1 MTLIRSHSCTKCGGA
16 LIVHNDR
23 QQYECPYCSVFYD
36 YEYFRSRIILEQA
49 AASQKMLQYDSAKEK
64 YEFILQKDP
73 HNFLALRGNLLCEA
87 GINLPTELRKP
98 EKVICIIPSSLAHAE
113 EMTEPE
119 GKEYFHKLILLRE
132 IARFIRTNRQQKENL
147 EKAPVKMY
155 TASGSIPLTPAER
168 AEELAKNRE
177 RIQRF
182 SKGFAQ
188 FYSQLEDLEPEEIK
202 QEKLRKDSGKDV
214 KTDDEKKLGLKA
226 SLSCTSCGG
235 ELVVNL
241 NRQVYECPFC
251 GLSFDYDFIRDEIAH
266 SEAEKALKESQFIK
280 ADAIYEYILASD
292 PKNFEALRGR
302 ILCAATWE
310 NLQNPLQDI
319 EFHMKK
325 AHVPTMIVR
334 IEEALAACEESD
346 RQYFEMFKMIV
357 PENETVIKFFGTMN
371 DVRSNN
377 RRLNDKWIEMEKEY
391 EKLKQGIKP
400 INYKILNDYA
410 LTARELE
417 AYSKMSVRMKEIELE
432 REEIYPKL
440 REISIDVANH
450 NQDLAFVEGNIRQLI
465 AGLIRFEWERE
476 NQLTK

>member
-64 YEFILQKDP
+64 YEFILKKDP

-132 IARFIRTNRQQKENL
+132 IARFIRTNRQQKESL

-310 NLQNPLQDI
+310 NLQNPLEYVGFYMQ
-319 EFHMKK
+319 K
-325 AHVPTMIVR
+325 AHIPRIVVR
-334 IEEALAACEESD
+334 VDEALEACEDSD
-346 RQYFEMFKMIV
+346 RPYFERFKMIF
-357 PENETVIKFFGTMN
+357 PENETVSRYFGSMN
-371 DVRSNN
+371 ET
-377 RRLNDKWIEMEKEY
+377 RRTNKRLIDKWNKMEIEY
-391 EKLKQGIKP
+391 EKLEKALLPFFNKKEDG
-400 INYKILNDYA
+400 YA
-410 LTARELE
+410 LTPRECQ
-417 AYSKMSVRMKEIELE
+417 AYTRFSNRKKEIELA
-432 REEIYPKL
+432 REELYPKIMATSA
-440 REISIDVANH
+440 EVS
-450 NQDLAFVEGNIRQLI
+450 NQNKDRAFVEGNIRQLI
-465 AGLIRFEWERE
+465 ADLIRFEWERE
-476 NQLTK
+476 HQLTK